1 MKKFIS
7 FLFVGL
13 LGLIILPKTIFAMQ
27 YDNLIELPVDDAQ
40 QQELEALEVSE
51 LIWQDTQGE
60 ILGVAVNTVMDEDI
74 DYGPHF
80 YFGEELTVEDD
91 LVGDVYVAG
100 GNVRVNGVIDGD
112 LMVAGGTVTLNG
124 EVTQDVRVAGGE
136 IYVNGIIGD
145 NLTIAGG
152 SIQFSPEAM
161 VGNSI
166 VAGGGNV
173 NLDGETVGRVLLGGG
188 AAQIAGKYGSDV
200 NAQADTI
207 SILPG
212 VVIDGSLIADA
223 GLKADVSDEA
233 EIMGEQLVTITPVE
247 ERERVVKEAK
257 MKSVGGLLV
266 KATLIEFFMKL
277 AMGIVSGS
285 ILIYFLPKFVEQ
297 VSKGVLEVPVANA
310 GWGLVYLFITPIVIL
325 LSMISIVA
333 LPVAGIITLV
343 YILSIII
350 AQWTVAYALGIKLAK
365 NLKVKAFEN
374 KYLGFAVGLL
384 VLNAVGFVPILGWLV
399 KMIAFFIGMGAIFS
413 IIRTNILTKKK

>member
-1 MKKFIS
+1 
-7 FLFVGL
+7 
-13 LGLIILPKTIFAMQ
+13 
-27 YDNLIELPVDDAQ
+27 
-40 QQELEALEVSE
+40 
-51 LIWQDTQGE
+51 
-60 ILGVAVNTVMDEDI
+60 
-74 DYGPHF
+74 
-80 YFGEELTVEDD
+80 
-91 LVGDVYVAG
+91 
-100 GNVRVNGVIDGD
+100 
-112 LMVAGGTVTLNG
+112 
-124 EVTQDVRVAGGE
+124 
-136 IYVNGIIGD
+136 
-145 NLTIAGG
+145 
-152 SIQFSPEAM
+152 
-161 VGNSI
+161 
-166 VAGGGNV
+166 
-173 NLDGETVGRVLLGGG
+173 
-188 AAQIAGKYGSDV
+188 
-200 NAQADTI
+200 
-207 SILPG
+207 
-212 VVIDGSLIADA
+212 
-223 GLKADVSDEA
+223 
-233 EIMGEQLVTITPVE
+233 MGEQLVTITPVE